1 LRREPELPERDEVI
15 ESLDVETRERIGR
28 EWARRAEV
36 ELTAATLS
44 AQLVRDLLLAHAVPN
59 VLELA
64 AQAVVDEVHH
74 ARLCHAVAERY
85 LDRALPAPRSRRID
99 EPQFGTT
106 GRELSRL
113 LCLVLHCCVNETLAT
128 VCLREGLKAA
138 RSPTAHAVT
147 RRLLA
152 DDLNH
157 ARLGWAHLA
166 SPVIGDEARHHLAR
180 ALPTLLRLGVEGW
193 RDEPRADFDAPAHG
207 VLGNERFPRL
217 MQEAVTDL
225 ILPGFDYV
233 GIDTAPART
242 WWTANNPSAMAS
254 ASPVADR

>member
-1 LRREPELPERDEVI
+1 MSAELELPQHDEVI
-15 ESLDVETRERIGR
+15 EGLDPGARERIGR
-28 EWARRAEV
+28 EWQRRAEV

-44 AQLVRDLLLAHAVPN
+44 AQLARDLLLAHAIPA

-64 AQAVVDEVHH
+64 AQAVVDELHH

-85 LDRALPAPRSRRID
+85 LGRPVPLPRSRRID
-99 EPQFGTT
+99 EPRFGSA
-106 GRELSRL
+106 GPELSRL

-138 RSPTAHAVT
+138 ESPTAHAVT

-166 SPVIGDEARHHLAR
+166 SSAIDDDARHHLAR
-180 ALPTLLRLGVEGW
+180 ALPTLLKLGVEGW

-217 MQEAVTDL
+217 MQEAVAEL

-233 GIDTAPART
+233 GIDTASARRS
-242 WWTANNPSAMAS
+242 WTTSSATALTGL
-254 ASPVADR
+254 SP